1 MYLPTY
7 WDILSVAHQCFVVF
21 RAQIAHVTCEICY
34 WVVRVSAAPDM
45 VWLSEFHVGWFVAS
59 TLILHPVAL
68 LPSLVLEV
76 FVFVC
81 LFYCVCVFYSRCFRI
96 FYGNGH
102 VVPNTWSYHV
112 FISFPFSISLLCISC
127 PCQMLWRG
135 PPWRHLL
142 VRRKREQP
150 PRLVSDLR
158 GRPLVSHHQVWCQ
171 LWGFIGALSR
181 LGSSFSSTFSGRRAC
196 IERDHQML
204 FLHLLYVL
212 FFVSLSIR

>member
-1 MYLPTY
+1 MNTVYLPTY
-7 WDILSVAHQCFVVF
+7 WDILSVAHQWFVVF

-34 WVVRVSAAPDM
+34 WVVHVFGAPDM
-45 VWLSEFHVGWFVAS
+45 VWLSEFHAGWFVAS

-76 FVFVC
+76 FVC
-81 LFYCVCVFYSRCFRI
+81 LFLCVIFFSRCFSI

-112 FISFPFSISLLCISC
+112 FILFSFSISILCISC
-127 PCQMLWRG
+127 PCQMLWWR

-142 VRRKREQP
+142 VRRKRQQP

-158 GRPLVSHHQVWCQ
+158 ERPSVSHHQVWCQ
-171 LWGFIGALSR
+171 LRGFIGALSR
-181 LGSSFSSTFSGRRAC
+181 LGSSFSSTFSGSRAC

-204 FLHLLYVL
+204 FLRLLHVL